1 MPEKPK
7 VLYISYDGMTDPLGQ
22 SQVLPYLTGISAGG
36 YEIHLISFE
45 KEELFHRNEAL
56 IRNIC
61 LANNIR
67 WIPLKYHKNP
77 PILSTLFDI
86 WKLFI
91 VAKKEHKKHLF
102 QIIHCRSYIA
112 AFAGLFFKKKYGVK
126 FIFDMRGFWPEERV
140 DGGLWNL
147 KNPVFKFI
155 YHYFKKKEKDFLLAA
170 DEVITL
176 THKAKEYLLQN
187 KAYQKQSITVIPCC
201 VDEKLFTPAAATE
214 RKAIRHQLGIGDD
227 TFVLLYLGS
236 IGTWYLP
243 DEMLQFFNTFS
254 QHQAHAE
261 FWFITKENPDMI
273 LEKAKSKGIDVSK
286 IIIKSAERKEVVNY
300 IRAADLGIF
309 FIKNTFSKSASSP
322 VKQGEM
328 MACGLPVVCNAG
340 IGDTDFIVKKY
351 NSGILVEE
359 LDERFYHKA
368 ISSLE
373 NVQFDTNHISAG
385 AKDYFSLE
393 QGIQKYVEVY
403 RK

>member
-1 MPEKPK
+1 
-7 VLYISYDGMTDPLGQ
+7 
-22 SQVLPYLTGISAGG
+22 
-36 YEIHLISFE
+36 
-45 KEELFHRNEAL
+45 
-56 IRNIC
+56 
-61 LANNIR
+61 
-67 WIPLKYHKNP
+67 
-77 PILSTLFDI
+77 
-86 WKLFI
+86 
-91 VAKKEHKKHLF
+91 
-102 QIIHCRSYIA
+102 
-112 AFAGLFFKKKYGVK
+112 
-126 FIFDMRGFWPEERV
+126 
-140 DGGLWNL
+140 
-147 KNPVFKFI
+147 
-155 YHYFKKKEKDFLLAA
+155 
-170 DEVITL
+170 
-176 THKAKEYLLQN
+176 
-187 KAYQKQSITVIPCC
+187 
-201 VDEKLFTPAAATE
+201 
-214 RKAIRHQLGIGDD
+214 
-227 TFVLLYLGS
+227 
-236 IGTWYLP
+236 
-243 DEMLQFFNTFS
+243 
-254 QHQAHAE
+254 
-261 FWFITKENPDMI
+261 MI